1 MRANKVLPLA
11 GLTGHPDAR
20 LSGLSA
26 VVARNVSAM
35 GVGNHVFTIVWSAD
49 LVIHLDST
57 AVMSSCIFAFAFAN
71 RRNLAS
77 GLMLPIAARRY
88 SFCLATAAISPEF
101 GPIADGYEAVDHRRE
116 LFEDELG
123 SVYSCQKAAVHVQDR

>member
-1 MRANKVLPLA
+1 
-11 GLTGHPDAR
+11 
-20 LSGLSA
+20 
-26 VVARNVSAM
+26 VARNVSAM
-35 GVGNHVFTIVWSAD
+35 GVDNHVFTIVSF
-49 LVIHLDST
+49 T
-57 AVMSSCIFAFAFAN
+57 MSAN

-77 GLMLPIAARRY
+77 DLMLPIAARRC

-123 SVYSCQKAAVHVQDR
+123 SVYSCQKAAVHVRDRCRDLKPVYGRELGLICASPKRAICT

>member
-1 MRANKVLPLA
+1 
-11 GLTGHPDAR
+11 
-20 LSGLSA
+20 
-26 VVARNVSAM
+26 M
-35 GVGNHVFTIVWSAD
+35 GVDNHVFTIVSF
-49 LVIHLDST
+49 T
-57 AVMSSCIFAFAFAN
+57 MSAN

-77 GLMLPIAARRY
+77 DLMLPIAARRC

-123 SVYSCQKAAVHVQDR
+123 SVYSCQKAAVHVRDRCRDLKPVYGRELGLICASPKRAICT